1 MQRMERRGLCRGW
14 REEGCAED
22 GEKKMGQRRLERRG
36 LREDGE
42 KGVGQKVGGGGGGGG
57 KEHYKLSGDW

>member
-14 REEGCAED
+14 REEDGAEEV
-22 GEKKMGQRRLERRG
+22 GEKRVERG
-36 LREDGE
+36 WREGGRAE
-42 KGVGQKVGGGGGGGG
+42 GGGGGGGG

>member
-1 MQRMERRGLCRGW
+1 
-14 REEGCAED
+14 
-22 GEKKMGQRRLERRG
+22 MGQRRLERRG

-57 KEHYKLSGDW
+57 GKEHYKLSGDW